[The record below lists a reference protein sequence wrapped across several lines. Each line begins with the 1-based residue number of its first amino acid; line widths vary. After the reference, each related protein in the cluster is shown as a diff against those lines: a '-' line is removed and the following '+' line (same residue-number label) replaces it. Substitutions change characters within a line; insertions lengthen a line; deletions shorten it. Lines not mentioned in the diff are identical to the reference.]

1 MVSDEEWI
9 SSPKLTLFTDS
20 AGGFGFGAILGSHWC
35 YGPWPQHWRDY
46 NIAFL
51 EFFPIVLSL
60 YLWGDQIANRCI
72 LLFSDNE
79 AVVHVINKQSCKDKL
94 LMFFVRKLVL
104 ICLRLNIVFKAKH
117 VPGVHNRL
125 ADSLSRLQVETFK
138 ALAPLHMDASPTP
151 IPPHLQP
158 MNWHS

>member
-1 MVSDEEWI
+1 M
-9 SSPKLTLFTDS
+9 F
-20 AGGFGFGAILGSHWC
+20 
-35 YGPWPQHWRDY
+35 
-46 NIAFL
+46 
-51 EFFPIVLSL
+51 
-60 YLWGDQIANRCI
+60 
-72 LLFSDNE
+72 FSDNE

-104 ICLRLNIVFKAKH
+104 ICLRLNIVFKVKH